1 MCVGG
6 THTATDTAKVAEYV
20 PECKIVAIPAT
31 IDGDFRNAYVP
42 MSLGFDTASRVMS
55 QLVGNIA
62 TDCASARKYY
72 YFVRLMG
79 RTPSNLALEV
89 ALNTCPNSVLI
100 GEHVQDSN

>member
-1 MCVGG
+1 M
-6 THTATDTAKVAEYV
+6 
-20 PECKIVAIPAT
+20 AIPAT

-100 GEHVQDSN
+100 GEHVQDSNMSLSDIVNNLADLVCT

>member
-1 MCVGG
+1 M
-6 THTATDTAKVAEYV
+6 
-20 PECKIVAIPAT
+20 
-31 IDGDFRNAYVP
+31 
-42 MSLGFDTASRVMS
+42 
-55 QLVGNIA
+55 GNIA

-100 GEHVQDSN
+100 GEHVQDSNMSLSDIVNNLSFEMCT